1 MSMLLTGAAGGLLL
15 PAGLV
20 VLFFL
25 GAVVRRFRNRPAV
38 GGPGTPAGGRGAG
51 ATATEELHAL
61 LYPSKRVQLEQ
72 RRIELVLRDDEHD
85 GAPKRTGIDLAGG
98 RAVIRRGGGE
108 TGDRRQGQPVQAP
121 PVRKDSIAAR
131 YGAMSIRSP
140 ASQASE

>member
-1 MSMLLTGAAGGLLL
+1 MSALLTGAAGGLLL

-25 GAVVRRFRNRPAV
+25 GAVVRRLRARPA
-38 GGPGTPAGGRGAG
+38 AAASGRGAG

-98 RAVIRRGGGE
+98 RVVIRRSS
-108 TGDRRQGQPVQAP
+108 GD
-121 PVRKDSIAAR
+121 
-131 YGAMSIRSP
+131 
-140 ASQASE
+140 

>member
-20 VLFFL
+20 VAFFL
-25 GAVVRRFRNRPAV
+25 GAVTRRLLARPA
-38 GGPGTPAGGRGAG
+38 GGPGTPHPGPGRPRPGERGAG

-61 LYPSKRVQLEQ
+61 LYPGKRVQLEQ

-98 RAVIRRGGGE
+98 TAVIRRAAGVGVDRPGG
-108 TGDRRQGQPVQAP
+108 
-121 PVRKDSIAAR
+121 
-131 YGAMSIRSP
+131 
-140 ASQASE
+140 

>member
-1 MSMLLTGAAGGLLL
+1 MSALLTGAAGGLLL

-25 GAVVRRFRNRPAV
+25 GAVVRRLRSHPAA
-38 GGPGTPAGGRGAG
+38 GPGVSAGGRGAG

-98 RAVIRRGGGE
+98 RAVIRRGAAGG
-108 TGDRRQGQPVQAP
+108 
-121 PVRKDSIAAR
+121 
-131 YGAMSIRSP
+131 
-140 ASQASE
+140 

>member
-1 MSMLLTGAAGGLLL
+1 MGMLLTGAAGGLLL

-25 GAVVRRFRNRPAV
+25 GAVVRRLRARPAD
-38 GGPGTPAGGRGAG
+38 GSAGGRGAG

-72 RRIELVLRDDEHD
+72 RRVELVLRDDEHD

-98 RAVIRRGGGE
+98 RAVIRR
-108 TGDRRQGQPVQAP
+108 
-121 PVRKDSIAAR
+121 
-131 YGAMSIRSP
+131 P
-140 ASQASE
+140 ADD

>member
-20 VLFFL
+20 VAFFL
-25 GAVVRRFRNRPAV
+25 GAVARRLLARPA
-38 GGPGTPAGGRGAG
+38 GGPGALRPGTLHPGRGRPRPRPGERGAG

-98 RAVIRRGGGE
+98 TAVIRRAGGE
-108 TGDRRQGQPVQAP
+108 GVDRAG
-121 PVRKDSIAAR
+121 
-131 YGAMSIRSP
+131 G
-140 ASQASE
+140 

>member
-1 MSMLLTGAAGGLLL
+1 MLLTGAAGGLLL

-25 GAVVRRFRNRPAV
+25 GAVVRRLRTRHSA
-38 GGPGTPAGGRGAG
+38 AGGRGAG

-72 RRIELVLRDDEHD
+72 RRVELVLRDDEHD

-98 RAVIRRGGGE
+98 RAVIRR
-108 TGDRRQGQPVQAP
+108 
-121 PVRKDSIAAR
+121 
-131 YGAMSIRSP
+131 
-140 ASQASE
+140 

>member
-25 GAVVRRFRNRPAV
+25 GAVVRRFGSRPMA
-38 GGPGTPAGGRGAG
+38 GGPGTAAGGRGAGGRGAG

-72 RRIELVLRDDEHD
+72 RRVELVLRDDEHD

-98 RAVIRRGGGE
+98 RAVIRRR
-108 TGDRRQGQPVQAP
+108 TGD
-121 PVRKDSIAAR
+121 S
-131 YGAMSIRSP
+131 
-140 ASQASE
+140 